1 MRIIYDDEAW
11 QAVAGNLPPR
21 MDADQARRELEQ
33 IGVDH
38 RTMESAR
45 KRRPTKRDIQST
57 HRAIQHVLANVKLSD
72 AARAELT
79 AQDQAREIGY
89 AMLRKAY
96 SRKANPN
103 QALLYDRILRMWR
116 QGGGST
122 QYSTEANG
130 RTPSGPLI
138 RFLAAVLRPVLGDG
152 TPKPS
157 GLADII
163 DRERDRIWIHRLHRA
178 RPDLAKRVLNEEI
191 SASAAA
197 IEAGVRDPI

>member
-1 MRIIYDDEAW
+1 VIYGDAAW
-11 QAVAGNLPPR
+11 QAVAENLPPR
-21 MDADQARRELEQ
+21 INANQARRELEQ
-33 IGVDH
+33 IALDH
-38 RTMESAR
+38 LTMESAR
-45 KRRPTKRDIQST
+45 KRRPTKREMQST
-57 HRAIQHVLANVKLSD
+57 HRAIHHVLANVTLSD
-72 AARAELT
+72 AARAELV

-96 SRKANPN
+96 SRKNNPN
-103 QALLYDRILRMWR
+103 RALLYDRILRMWR

-122 QYSTEANG
+122 QYSTEEDG

-138 RFLAAVLRPVLGDG
+138 RFLAAVLRPVLGDE

-163 DRERDRIWIHRLHRA
+163 DRERNRIWIHRLHRA
-178 RPDLAKRVLNEEI
+178 RPDLAKRVLNKEI